1 MLFPLLP
8 VCDYYFLIAL
18 VCWSLPH
25 LPREGG
31 EGPNS
36 AAVIRAEDAVA
47 AERKQPLNFL
57 GEY

>member
-1 MLFPLLP
+1 MLFPLLL

-25 LPREGG
+25 LPGEGG

-36 AAVIRAEDAVA
+36 AAVARAVA
-47 AERKQPLNFL
+47 AKRRRPLNFL